1 MAAFGS
7 ISARAFV
14 ALAMVF
20 AACVLSDMTPAA
32 AADGTVFDELR
43 FGVTTSLADRNGG
56 GEDGVFPAFTAYF
69 DPFASASAVTFGE
82 KLARPRLHLG
92 AEIGTEG
99 EANTIYGGINWT
111 FDLNPKIF
119 VDLGFGG
126 LWHDGRLRNGPGETG
141 AEFGCRVLFHEYAA
155 IGYRFNSNWNIST
168 QIEHASHANLCDG
181 PNDGLTR
188 VGLMVG
194 YKF

>member
-1 MAAFGS
+1 MAAVGLRN
-7 ISARAFV
+7 ARAFV
-14 ALAMVF
+14 MLAMTF
-20 AACVLSDMTPAA
+20 AAHLLLDVVPAA

-43 FGVTTSLADRNGG
+43 FGVTTSLSNRDGG

-69 DPFASASAVTFGE
+69 DPFASTSAVTLGE

-92 AEIGTEG
+92 AEISTQG
-99 EANTIYGGINWT
+99 EANTVYGGVNWT

-126 LWHDGRLRNGPGETG
+126 LWHDGKLRNDPGETG

-155 IGYRFNSNWNIST
+155 IGYRFDNNWNIST

>member
-1 MAAFGS
+1 MAAVGLKN
-7 ISARAFV
+7 ARVFFL
-14 ALAMVF
+14 LATMF
-20 AACVLSDMTPAA
+20 AAYLLLSVVPAT
-32 AADGTVFDELR
+32 AADGAVFDELR
-43 FGVTTSLADRNGG
+43 FGITTSLSNRDGG

-69 DPFASASAVTFGE
+69 DPFAGASAVTLGE

-92 AEIGTEG
+92 AEISTEG
-99 EANTIYGGINWT
+99 EANTVYGGVNWT

-126 LWHDGRLRNGPGETG
+126 LWHDGKLRNGPGETG
-141 AEFGCRVLFHEYAA
+141 AEFGCHLLFHEYAA
-155 IGYRFNSNWNIST
+155 IGYRFDNSWNIST

-188 VGLMVG
+188 VGLIVG

>member
-1 MAAFGS
+1 MAAFSS

-99 EANTIYGGINWT
+99 EANTI
-111 FDLNPKIF
+111 
-119 VDLGFGG
+119 
-126 LWHDGRLRNGPGETG
+126 
-141 AEFGCRVLFHEYAA
+141 
-155 IGYRFNSNWNIST
+155 SST
-168 QIEHASHANLCDG
+168 
-181 PNDGLTR
+181 
-188 VGLMVG
+188 
-194 YKF
+194 

>member
-7 ISARAFV
+7 TSIRVLF

-20 AACVLSDMTPAA
+20 AAFVLADVTSAI

-43 FGVTTSLADRNGG
+43 FGVTTSVTSRDGG
-56 GEDGVFPAFTAYF
+56 GEDGAFPAFTAYF
-69 DPFASASAVTFGE
+69 DPFASASAVTLGE

-92 AEIGTEG
+92 GEIGTEG
-99 EANTIYGGINWT
+99 EADTIYGGVNWT

-126 LWHDGRLRNGPGETG
+126 LWHDGRLKNGPGETG
-141 AEFGCRVLFHEYAA
+141 AEFGCHLLFHEYAA

>member
-1 MAAFGS
+1 M
-7 ISARAFV
+7 RACF
-14 ALAMVF
+14 ALAILL
-20 AACVLSDMTPAA
+20 AACVFIGTMPATA
-32 AADGTVFDELR
+32 AEGTVFDELR
-43 FGVTTSLADRNGG
+43 FGVTTSISNHDNG

-69 DPFASASAVTFGE
+69 DPFASASAVTLGQ
-82 KLARPRLHLG
+82 KLSRPRLHIG
-92 AEIGTEG
+92 GEIGTEG
-99 EANTIYGGINWT
+99 SANTIYGGVNWT

-119 VDLGFGG
+119 LDFGFGG
-126 LWHDGRLRNGPGETG
+126 LWHDGKLRNSAGETG

-155 IGYRFNSNWNIST
+155 IGYRFDNNWNIST

-194 YKF
+194 YRF

>member
-7 ISARAFV
+7 TGVRAFFILA
-14 ALAMVF
+14 ALL
-20 AACVLSDMTPAA
+20 AACVLIDIMPAA

-43 FGVTTSLADRNGG
+43 FGATTSLANRNGG
-56 GEDGVFPAFTAYF
+56 GENGVFPAFTAYF
-69 DPFASASAVTFGE
+69 DPFASASAVTLGE

-99 EANTIYGGINWT
+99 SANTIYGGVNWT

-126 LWHDGRLRNGPGETG
+126 LWHDGRLRNGAGETG

-155 IGYRFNSNWNIST
+155 IGYRFDNNWNIST

>member
-1 MAAFGS
+1 MAAFVS
-7 ISARAFV
+7 ISARASFV
-14 ALAMVF
+14 LAMLVAAF
-20 AACVLSDMTPAA
+20 ALTDMTPAA

-43 FGVTTSLADRNGG
+43 FGVTTSLTGRDDG
-56 GEDGVFPAFTAYF
+56 GENGVFPAFTAYF

-99 EANTIYGGINWT
+99 AATTIYGGVNWT

-141 AEFGCRVLFHEYAA
+141 AEFGCRALFHEYAA
-155 IGYRFNSNWNIST
+155 IGYRFDNNWNIST

>member
-7 ISARAFV
+7 TGVRAFFT
-14 ALAMVF
+14 LAVLLAAYVF
-20 AACVLSDMTPAA
+20 IDIVPAN
-32 AADGTVFDELR
+32 AADGSIFDELR
-43 FGVTTSLADRNGG
+43 FGATTSLANRDGG
-56 GEDGVFPAFTAYF
+56 GENGVFPAFTAYF
-69 DPFASASAVTFGE
+69 DPFASAAAVTTGE

-99 EANTIYGGINWT
+99 AANTIYGGVNWT

-119 VDLGFGG
+119 VDFGFGG
-126 LWHDGRLRNGPGETG
+126 LWHDGRLKNGAGETG

-155 IGYRFNSNWNIST
+155 IGYRFDNNWNIST

>member
-7 ISARAFV
+7 TGLRACF
-14 ALAMVF
+14 ALAILL
-20 AACVLSDMTPAA
+20 AACVLIGTMPATA
-32 AADGTVFDELR
+32 AEGTVFDELR
-43 FGVTTSLADRNGG
+43 FGATTSISNHDNG

-69 DPFASASAVTFGE
+69 DPFASASAVTLGQ
-82 KLARPRLHLG
+82 KLSRPRLHIG
-92 AEIGTEG
+92 GEIGTEG
-99 EANTIYGGINWT
+99 SANTIYGGVNWT

-119 VDLGFGG
+119 LDFGFGG
-126 LWHDGRLRNGPGETG
+126 LWHDGKLRNSAGETG

-155 IGYRFNSNWNIST
+155 IGYRFDNNWNIST

-194 YKF
+194 YRF

>member
-1 MAAFGS
+1 MAAFSS

-82 KLARPRLHLG
+82 KLPDRVCIWVRKSAPR
-92 AEIGTEG
+92 AKQIPFT
-99 EANTIYGGINWT
+99 AVST
-111 FDLNPKIF
+111 
-119 VDLGFGG
+119 
-126 LWHDGRLRNGPGETG
+126 GPSISIRRFSSTS
-141 AEFGCRVLFHEYAA
+141 ALAA
-155 IGYRFNSNWNIST
+155 CGMT
-168 QIEHASHANLCDG
+168 AG
-181 PNDGLTR
+181 
-188 VGLMVG
+188 
-194 YKF
+194 